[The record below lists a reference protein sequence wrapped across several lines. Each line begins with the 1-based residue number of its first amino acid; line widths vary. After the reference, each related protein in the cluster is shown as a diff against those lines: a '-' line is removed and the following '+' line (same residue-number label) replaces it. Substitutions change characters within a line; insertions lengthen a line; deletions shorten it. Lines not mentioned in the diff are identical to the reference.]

1 MAKRP
6 TYVTLQQSP
15 EFQNRSQAE
24 DWAKNQKKI
33 YKQADQSLRYDIKRT
48 DSQNWRAIISAKV

>member
-6 TYVTLQQSP
+6 TYATLQQSP

-33 YKQADQSLRYDIKRT
+33 YKMADQSLRYDIKRT
-48 DSQNWRAIISAKV
+48 DSQNWRAVISAKV

>member
-1 MAKRP
+1 MKRP

-33 YKQADQSLRYDIKRT
+33 YKMADQSLRYDIKRT
-48 DSQNWRAIISAKV
+48 DSQKWKAMIQAKV

>member
-1 MAKRP
+1 MKRP
-6 TYVTLQQSP
+6 QYVTLQQSP

-48 DSQNWRAIISAKV
+48 DSQNWRAVISAKV

>member
-1 MAKRP
+1 MKKP

-48 DSQNWRAIISAKV
+48 DSQNWRAVISAKV

>member
-1 MAKRP
+1 VAKRP

-24 DWAKNQKKI
+24 DWAKGQKKI
-33 YKQADQSLRYDIKRT
+33 YKMADQSLRYDIKRT

>member
-6 TYVTLQQSP
+6 AYVTLQSSP
-15 EFQNRSQAE
+15 EFQTRAQAE

-33 YKQADQSLRYDIKRT
+33 YKQADQSLRYDIQRT
-48 DSQNWRAIISAKV
+48 ASQNWKATISAKV

>member
-48 DSQNWRAIISAKV
+48 DSQGWRAVISAKV

>member
-1 MAKRP
+1 MKRP
-6 TYVTLQQSP
+6 QYVTLQQSP

-33 YKQADQSLRYDIKRT
+33 YKMADQSLRYDIKRT
-48 DSQNWRAIISAKV
+48 DSQNWRAVISAKV

>member
-33 YKQADQSLRYDIKRT
+33 YKMADQSLRYDIKRT
-48 DSQNWRAIISAKV
+48 DSQNWRAVISAKV

>member
-1 MAKRP
+1 MKRP
-6 TYVTLQQSP
+6 QYVTLQQSP

-33 YKQADQSLRYDIKRT
+33 YKMADQSLRYDIKRT